1 MRDCMC
7 KPGNFWNDDDV
18 APYGVKLMGGHQF
31 REDGAIVR
39 SPGHNCAIETE
50 DGWFLIHHTRF
61 APRDDRYIVQ
71 TRSMRF
77 NDFGWPVVAPTRYA
91 ANLSEGEADL
101 TGAFKVL
108 FHGQNTN
115 AVEHIAVD
123 AEFHGDGTVSGGV
136 SGSFEAGETL
146 ILNLDGVEYRG
157 VYCNGYDSDQD
168 AFVTNFTAM
177 SQDGQTVWG
186 VWTAGQD

>member
-1 MRDCMC
+1 MALFPSEELDSAIDL
-7 KPGNFWNDDDV
+7 PDGNDM
-18 APYGVKLMGGHQF
+18 AALMG
-31 REDGAIVR
+31 
-39 SPGHNCAIETE
+39 
-50 DGWFLIHHTRF
+50 
-61 APRDDRYIVQ
+61 
-71 TRSMRF
+71 
-77 NDFGWPVVAPTRYA
+77 VVPLVICYA

-108 FHGQNTN
+108 FHGQDTN

-136 SGSFEAGETL
+136 SGSFEAGESL

-186 VWTAGQD
+186 VRTAGQD